1 MNTKF
6 EAHFSQCEKLTQHNN
21 QILYL
26 ERKTNEQHDK
36 NLNQLKSKLVPKM
49 EDSHS
54 HSHEKEELE
63 FKKRSDFLNKEFKKW
78 ENISRN
84 QVEFDISLENKRE
97 KEVRNLIGEFN
108 QKCSII
114 SKNIMDR
121 RNELKIMKK
130 ELMVNLFFF
139 IEKKNLV

>member
-1 MNTKF
+1 MDTKF
-6 EAHFSQCEKLTQHNN
+6 EAHFSRCEKLAEHNN

-26 ERKTNEQHDK
+26 EKKTNDQHDK
-36 NLNQLKSKLVPKM
+36 TLNQLKSQLVPKF

-54 HSHEKEELE
+54 NEKHELE

-78 ENISRN
+78 KSISRN
-84 QVEFDISLENKRE
+84 QVEFDINLENERE

-121 RNELKIMKK
+121 RDELKIMKK
-130 ELMVNLFFF
+130 ELMVKFNFFYT
-139 IEKKNLV
+139 I